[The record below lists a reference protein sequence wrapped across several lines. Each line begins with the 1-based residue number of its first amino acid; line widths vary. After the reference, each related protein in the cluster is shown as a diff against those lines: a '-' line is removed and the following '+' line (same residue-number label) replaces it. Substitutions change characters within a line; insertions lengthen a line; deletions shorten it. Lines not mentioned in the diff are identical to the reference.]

1 MPGNSS
7 DPIQTRELSTNK
19 LIVGVGQTPITTQ
32 TTVGDPAAMAGLTS
46 SQTADQGATQNTG
59 WGADTEA
66 HFDEILTVLNQLQ
79 VDVAAAKTA
88 IDGNNTAIDLII
100 VRLKA
105 FGLIA

>member
-1 MPGNSS
+1 MPGASS
-7 DPIQTRELSTNK
+7 DPIQTRELSANK

-32 TTVGDPAAMAGLTS
+32 TTISDPAVTS
-46 SQTADQGATQNTG
+46 AAVGDQGATQNTG

-66 HFDEILTVLNQLQ
+66 HFDEIRTLLNQHT
-79 VDVAAAKTA
+79 VDVTA
-88 IDGNNTAIDLII
+88 MKTAIDLII